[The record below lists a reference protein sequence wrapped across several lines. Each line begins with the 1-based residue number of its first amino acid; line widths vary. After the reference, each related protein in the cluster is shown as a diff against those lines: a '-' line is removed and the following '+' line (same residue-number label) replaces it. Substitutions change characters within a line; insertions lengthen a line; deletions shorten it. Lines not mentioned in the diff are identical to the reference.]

1 MRYQFR
7 EVPVNERP
15 RERLINQG
23 ASSLADYELLA
34 IILRTGTKEESVLEV
49 ARKLRKNFESLCD
62 LNDVT
67 FNELI
72 KFNGIGKAKAIELL
86 AAVEIGKRV
95 ANPVVLNTII
105 QTPKDAYKF
114 LKHRMQYLYQETLIA
129 IYLNIKNEVITDKI
143 ISVGTLDRTIIHP
156 RDILKWA
163 LKLSCYGFIIAHNHP
178 SGDPTP
184 SEMDKQMTD
193 LIIKSAKTVGIS
205 FIDHIVIGKNK
216 YYSFIEKKVID

>member
-7 EVPVNERP
+7 EVPINERP

-23 ASSLADYELLA
+23 PNSLADYELLA
-34 IILRTGTKEESVLEV
+34 IILRTGTKNESVLEV
-49 ARKLRKNFESLCD
+49 ARKLRKNFESMAD
-62 LNDVT
+62 LNEIT
-67 FNELI
+67 FTELI
-72 KFNGIGKAKAIELL
+72 KFNGIGKAKAIEIL
-86 AAVEIGKRV
+86 AAVELGKRA
-95 ANPVVLNTII
+95 ANPLILNTII

-114 LKHRMQYLYQETLIA
+114 LKHRMQYLFQETLIA
-129 IYLNIKNEVITDKI
+129 IFLNIKNEVIADKI

-178 SGDPTP
+178 SGDPMP

-193 LIIKSAKTVGIS
+193 LIIKSAKTVGVS
-205 FIDHIVIGKNK
+205 FIDHIIVGKNK
-216 YYSFIEKKVID
+216 YYSFIEKQVQE

>member
-7 EVPVNERP
+7 EVPINERP

-23 ASSLADYELLA
+23 PNSLADYELLA
-34 IILRTGTKEESVLEV
+34 IILRTGTKNESVLEV
-49 ARKLRKNFESLCD
+49 ARKLRKNFESMAD
-62 LNDVT
+62 LNEIT
-67 FNELI
+67 FTELI
-72 KFNGIGKAKAIELL
+72 KFNGIGKAKAIEIL
-86 AAVEIGKRV
+86 AAVELGKRA
-95 ANPVVLNTII
+95 ANPLILNTII

-114 LKHRMQYLYQETLIA
+114 LKHRMQYLFQETLIA
-129 IYLNIKNEVITDKI
+129 IFLNIKNEVIADKI

-178 SGDPTP
+178 SGDPMP

-193 LIIKSAKTVGIS
+193 LIIKSAKTVGVS
-205 FIDHIVIGKNK
+205 FIDHIIVGKNK
-216 YYSFIEKKVID
+216 YYSFIEKQIQD